1 MDFTRPKH
9 ARHSDPDLDCL
20 AAAEHELSSKINAF
34 EQFINEAPRQALQ
47 QQEER
52 RTVMPPPDDLA
63 DRRREKVF
71 YESYTRREIRNVQ
84 RSQTRNLLLLPLL
97 LAATV
102 SIALW
107 VYSVLQA
114 A

>member
-1 MDFTRPKH
+1 MDFNRPKH

-20 AAAEHELSSKINAF
+20 AAAEHELSSKINAY
-34 EQFINEAPRQALQ
+34 EQFIIEAPRQALQ

-52 RTVMPPPDDLA
+52 RTVMPPPDDLD
-63 DRRREKVF
+63 DRKREKSF
-71 YESYTRREIRNVQ
+71 YEALSRREIRNER
-84 RSQTRNLLLLPLL
+84 RSQARNILLLLLL
-97 LAATV
+97 LAATL

-107 VYSVLQA
+107 VYSVVQA